1 MFGFGSRVDTLLG
14 QGSEVRGQ
22 LNVDGGIMVDGKVE
36 GNISA
41 TERITVGVHGQVRG
55 NLTAPEV
62 VVGGRVQGL
71 ITASGRA
78 ELMVGA
84 HVDGDIRAARLTMAD
99 GAVLTGKVGMEAAAG
114 APEAAEYKFARK

>member
-22 LNVDGGIMVDGKVE
+22 LNVDGGIVVDGKVE

-41 TERITVGVHGQVRG
+41 TERITVGAHGQVRG

-78 ELMVGA
+78 ELMLGA

-99 GAVLTGKVGMEAAAG
+99 GAILTGKVGMETPAG
-114 APEAAEYKFARK
+114 AEAAEYKFARK